1 MSFSLSLSIP
11 AFHPFTIVL
20 LPLTNDEEKGEPERS
35 ALHTEM
41 THCPGSSHGRLRQRQ
56 DIDALIDLVRH
67 LDISSTG
74 IHWYRCSSNNPASL
88 TARLGAT
95 IDVEQNHVRFLGD
108 LILNLWDC
116 GGQDA
121 FMDSYL
127 TTQRSTIF
135 QQVGVMIY
143 VFDVETRE
151 MNKDLE
157 YYRDC
162 LDGLRQFSPSASV
175 FLLVHKMDLIREPRQ
190 PSFEKKR
197 KELQD
202 ASGEGTVS
210 VFGTSIY
217 DESLYKVRTVLF
229 FLLYTNFTKQLHQ
242 AWSNIVHTLIP
253 NASILSKHLTTFAVA
268 CNATEVILFERTT
281 FLVVATSSN
290 VPDVPPTASSLGSDT
305 TGGEDA
311 RGLDPTRY
319 ERTSE
324 LVKAFKYACSRV
336 REEFHSLEME
346 LYDFTAILAEMTR
359 NTYVMVIVHDPT
371 IGLSIVIYLAPT
383 SN

>member
-1 MSFSLSLSIP
+1 MKKK
-11 AFHPFTIVL
+11 VL
-20 LPLTNDEEKGEPERS
+20 LMGASGSGKTSMRS
-35 ALHTEM
+35 
-41 THCPGSSHGRLRQRQ
+41 
-56 DIDALIDLVRH
+56 LIF
-67 LDISSTG
+67 
-74 IHWYRCSSNNPASL
+74 SNNPASL

-127 TTQRSTIF
+127 STQRPTIF

-162 LDGLRQFSPSASV
+162 LDGLKQYSPDAAV
-175 FLLVHKMDLIREPRQ
+175 FLLVHKMDLVREPKTVL
-190 PSFEKKR
+190 FEKKYR
-197 KELQD
+197 ELQQ
-202 ASGEGTVS
+202 ASGDTVIT

-217 DESLYKVRTVLF
+217 DESLYK
-229 FLLYTNFTKQLHQ
+229 
-242 AWSNIVHTLIP
+242 AWSSIVHTLIP
-253 NASILSKHLTTFAVA
+253 NAAVLSKHLTTFAEA
-268 CNATEVILFERTT
+268 CSATEVILFERTT
-281 FLVVATSSN
+281 FLVIATS
-290 VPDVPPTASSLGSDT
+290 AQSSYSTSSAPQLT
-305 TGGEDA
+305 TNSKDNSHALIEQEDIHQ
-311 RGLDPTRY
+311 LDAKRY

-324 LVKAFKYACSRV
+324 LIKAFKHSCLRV

-346 LYDFTAILAEMTR
+346 LADFTAVLDEMTR
-359 NTYVMVIVHDPT
+359 NTYVMVVVHDPT
-371 IGLSIVIYLAPT
+371 IETAAIKLNIRMARRKFEELQGDTIV
-383 SN
+383 